1 MAPPDGGPPQARGI
15 LGPALLLAAYLLAA
29 WPVHMG
35 FFFLPLAGLLALA
48 HPRSLREYGWL
59 GVGLFW
65 AVLWLPRPGPMHL
78 QAVKAGV
85 VMATGGLVALRLARP
100 ALGPGA
106 ASLAAVGLGALG
118 TLFWSAGLGL
128 GWEAMEASAL
138 REGWATYRT
147 LLREAAGANPVLLR
161 SLRSG
166 IGPAAALF
174 PGLAALM
181 ALAGLRLAWGW
192 HRRIARTPLEP
203 APGGLRAFRFE
214 DQLVWALAL
223 ALALV
228 LFVPAGP
235 GAALGQNLLLV
246 FGALYAV
253 RGLGVTA
260 TLAAGLPRFIAVLL
274 ATSAL
279 LLFPFAATGLFVL
292 GVADTW
298 VDFRRRLAPS
308 LPGGQDR

>member
-1 MAPPDGGPPQARGI
+1 MDTPAGGPPRARGI

-29 WPVHMG
+29 WPIHMG

-48 HPRSLREYGWL
+48 HPRSLREFAWL

-65 AVLWLPRPGPMHL
+65 AALWLPRPAPMHL
-78 QAVKAGV
+78 QAVKAAV
-85 VMATGGLVALRLARP
+85 VMTTGALIALRLARP
-100 ALGPGA
+100 GLAPGSA
-106 ASLAAVGLGALG
+106 GLAAVAAGALG
-118 TLFWSAGLGL
+118 TLFWCAGLGL

-147 LLREAAGANPVLLR
+147 LLRDTAGGNPVVAE
-161 SLRSG
+161 SLKAG
-166 IGPAAALF
+166 IAPAAAFF
-174 PGLAALM
+174 PGMAALLG
-181 ALAGLRLAWGW
+181 LAGVRLAWGW
-192 HRRIARTPLEP
+192 HRRIARAPLGP
-203 APGGLRAFRFE
+203 APGGLRAFRFN
-214 DQLVWALAL
+214 DHLVWGLAL

-228 LFVPAGP
+228 LFAPPGA

-246 FGALYAV
+246 LGALYAV
-253 RGLGVTA
+253 RGLAVTA
-260 TLAAGLPRFIAVLL
+260 TLAAGLPRFIAALL
-274 ATSAL
+274 AASAA

-292 GVADTW
+292 GLADTW

>member
-1 MAPPDGGPPQARGI
+1 MAPPAGGPPRARGI
-15 LGPALLLAAYLLAA
+15 FGAALLLAVYLLAA
-29 WPVHMG
+29 WPIHMG

-48 HPRSLREYGWL
+48 RPRTLREYAWL
-59 GVGLFW
+59 GVGLCW

-85 VMATGGLVALRLARP
+85 VMATGALIALRMARP

-118 TLFWSAGLGL
+118 TLIWSAGLGFN
-128 GWEAMEASAL
+128 WEAMEASAL
-138 REGWATYRT
+138 REGWASYRA
-147 LLREAAGANPVLLR
+147 LVRETAGANPVLAQGLKA
-161 SLRSG
+161 G
-166 IGPAAALF
+166 IAPAASLF
-174 PGLAALM
+174 PGLAALLG
-181 ALAGLRLAWGW
+181 LAGLRLAWGW

-203 APGGLRAFRFE
+203 APTGLRAFRFD

-235 GAALGQNLLLV
+235 GAALGQNLLVV
-246 FGALYAV
+246 FGALYAA

-260 TLAAGLPRFIAVLL
+260 TLAAGLPRYIAALL
-274 ATSAL
+274 AASAL

-298 VDFRRRLAPS
+298 VDFRRRLAPP

>member
-1 MAPPDGGPPQARGI
+1 MDSPAGGPPQARGI
-15 LGPALLLAAYLLAA
+15 LGAALLLAAYLLAA
-29 WPVHMG
+29 WPIHMG

-48 HPRSLREYGWL
+48 RPRTLREYAWL
-59 GVGLFW
+59 GVGLCW

-85 VMATGGLVALRLARP
+85 VMAAGALVALRLARP
-100 ALGPGA
+100 TLGPGA
-106 ASLAAVGLGALG
+106 ASLAAVGLGALA
-118 TLFWSAGLGL
+118 TIFWSVGLGL
-128 GWEAMEASAL
+128 GWEAMHQSAL
-138 REGWATYRT
+138 REGWATYRA
-147 LLREAAGANPVLLR
+147 LVRDGVGANPVLAQ
-161 SLRSG
+161 SLRAG
-166 IGPAAALF
+166 IAPAAALF

-181 ALAGLRLAWGW
+181 GLAGLRLAWGW
-192 HRRIARTPLEP
+192 QRRIARAPLGP
-203 APGGLRAFRFE
+203 APAGLRGFRFN
-214 DQLVWALAL
+214 DQLIWGLAA

-235 GAALGQNLLLV
+235 GATLGQNLLVVL
-246 FGALYAV
+246 GTLYAV

-260 TLAAGLPRFIAVLL
+260 RLAAGLPRFIAALL
-274 ATSAL
+274 AASAV

-298 VDFRRRLAPS
+298 VDFRRRLAPP